1 MSERQTIFGKS
12 LASQIESSLMFAHR
26 TNIQRY
32 QNLLG
37 TDLSDDERL
46 FVQRRLAE
54 EKLALRQLEENGA
67 S

>member
-1 MSERQTIFGKS
+1 
-12 LASQIESSLMFAHR
+12 MFAHR
-26 TNIQRY
+26 ANIKRY

-54 EKLALRQLEENGA
+54 EKVALRQLADNGA
-67 S
+67 P